1 MWLELKRGVCLA
13 VVLSVCAGDVK
24 AQVRGSIVEDR
35 AAAKLLEA
43 GDTRYDAEEIE
54 KAVEIWQS
62 VIERYPRSKVR
73 FQAHLKMGE
82 YYLTK
87 KSEYDRARGHFEAV
101 AAEENTDE
109 DQRAIATLKTGIC
122 YYEARNYSRCFKV
135 MRQVIEDYPVSEQ
148 VNEAYYYI
156 GMGHFKLGHYSR
168 AIDALEK
175 VGTALS
181 SKDKGLEKVEAG
193 KRLFVKIEDMDLA
206 VLEPE
211 EKVKALCKTKFG
223 DQELVECIP
232 VGRNVRLV
240 LGSVATRLGK
250 PKPNDGIL
258 DVQGGDM
265 IDVFYVDGHTADHKF
280 DVERVQKVQV
290 VGVASVE
297 IMDGAYQDNIS
308 GVVLG
313 KYVNI
318 QIRDADFDTTAGAD
332 SLQALVE
339 VYREKTPDEL
349 DEELASLVAKGEV
362 NLKEGEEGEAPK
374 IERYKSIDK
383 VTITLKEADLRDE
396 QRKAG
401 EAEVATT
408 SDEIDASLDKVTE
421 PEAAPGE
428 TANDLVA
435 DIQAVEVDDTI
446 HSGFFRGTIALDQV
460 EKPIGDNKLQAVPS
474 DLVRVTYV
482 DKVNLTKDPV
492 VVKQQA
498 KCIEGNLG
506 GVRVTRSEIANEE
519 LRLKTNLKTA
529 GALTHIGN
537 HYKEF
542 GLDAKAMV
550 KYDEALAVCETIVKQ
565 AQALGGSV
573 LEETYVQLWRVY
585 FASGQLG
592 LAMATSQ
599 RLQREFPNSEF
610 VDEAI
615 LQQAQVERE
624 QGNLGN
630 AITFFGN
637 LVKMQQSDLRGEGQ
651 FGIAEC
657 YEDMAKQASEEKGEA
672 LFERAFQEY
681 KKVYE
686 EFPES
691 GRVGD
696 AVAKM
701 ANFYYQ
707 KQDYARAIDVF
718 ENVLSEYPDA
728 NFLDVILFNYGRC
741 LYRLDRKP
749 LARRQFDQLLNDFP
763 DSRLAEE
770 AKKISIALVSGGF

>member
-1 MWLELKRGVCLA
+1 M
-13 VVLSVCAGDVK
+13 
-24 AQVRGSIVEDR
+24 
-35 AAAKLLEA
+35 
-43 GDTRYDAEEIE
+43 
-54 KAVEIWQS
+54 
-62 VIERYPRSKVR
+62 
-73 FQAHLKMGE
+73 
-82 YYLTK
+82 
-87 KSEYDRARGHFEAV
+87 
-101 AAEENTDE
+101 
-109 DQRAIATLKTGIC
+109 
-122 YYEARNYSRCFKV
+122 
-135 MRQVIEDYPVSEQ
+135 
-148 VNEAYYYI
+148 
-156 GMGHFKLGHYSR
+156 
-168 AIDALEK
+168 EK

-181 SKDKGLEKVEAG
+181 AKDKGMEKVEAG

-206 VLEPE
+206 VLEAD

-223 DQELVECIP
+223 DEEMVECIP

-240 LGSVATRLGK
+240 LGSVATRLGRPVK
-250 PKPNDGIL
+250 NNGVL
-258 DVQGGDM
+258 DVQGGDV
-265 IDVFYVDGHTADHKF
+265 IDVFYVDNHTAAQKF
-280 DVERVQKVQV
+280 DVQRIQKVLV
-290 VGVASVE
+290 VGVAAVE
-297 IMDGAYQDNIS
+297 IMDGAYQDDLT

-313 KYVNI
+313 KTINM

-339 VYREKTPDEL
+339 VYREKSSEEL
-349 DEELASLVAKGEV
+349 DAEMASLAAKGEV
-362 NLKEGEEGEAPK
+362 VTEDGEEGEQVK
-374 IERYKSIDK
+374 IDRYKSIDR
-383 VTITLKEADLRDE
+383 VTITLKEADLRESVNTTASSSDPA
-396 QRKAG
+396 AG
-401 EAEVATT
+401 V
-408 SDEIDASLDKVTE
+408 DIDASLTPDSS
-421 PEAAPGE
+421 PDAAS
-428 TANDLVA
+428 DLVA
-435 DIQAVEVDDTI
+435 DLAAESVDNTI
-446 HSGFFRGTIALDQV
+446 HSGAFRGTVFLDQI
-460 EKPIGDNKLQAVPS
+460 EKPNTGDDRLQAMAS
-474 DLVRVTYV
+474 DLVRVTFE
-482 DKVNLTKDPV
+482 DKVNLGLDPII
-492 VVKQQA
+492 VKKQA

-506 GVRVTRSEIANEE
+506 GVRVTRSDISNEE

-542 GLDAKAMV
+542 GLDQKARI
-550 KYDEALAVCETIVKQ
+550 KYDEALAVCEKIVKQ
-565 AQALGGSV
+565 AQQLGGSV

-585 FASGQLG
+585 FASNQLG

-615 LQQAQVERE
+615 LQQAQVERA

-651 FGIAEC
+651 FGVAEC
-657 YEDMAKQASEEKGEA
+657 YEDLAKKAPGEKGEA

-749 LARRQFDQLLNDFP
+749 LARHQFDQLLNDFP

-770 AKKISIALVSGGF
+770 AKKISTALATSGF

>member
-1 MWLELKRGVCLA
+1 MWLELKRGLSIA
-13 VVLSVCAGDVK
+13 AVLSLSVVY
-24 AQVRGSIVEDR
+24 AQGPMRGSIVEDR

-43 GDTRYDAEEIE
+43 GDARFDADETE
-54 KAVEIWQS
+54 KAVEVWQS
-62 VIERYPRSKVR
+62 VIERYPRSKMR
-73 FQAHLKMGE
+73 FQAHLKLGE
-82 YYLTK
+82 YYLTN

-101 AAEENTDE
+101 AFEGNPDD
-109 DQRAIATLKTGIC
+109 DQRALATLKTGIC
-122 YYEARNYSRCFKV
+122 SYEARNYARCFKV
-135 MRQVIEDYPVSEQ
+135 MRQVIEEYPVSEQ

-181 SKDKGLEKVEAG
+181 AKDKGMEKVEAG

-206 VLEPE
+206 VLEAD

-223 DQELVECIP
+223 DEEMVECIP

-240 LGSVATRLGK
+240 LGSVATRLGRPVK
-250 PKPNDGIL
+250 NNGVL
-258 DVQGGDM
+258 DVQGGDV
-265 IDVFYVDGHTADHKF
+265 IDVFYVDNHTAAQKF
-280 DVERVQKVQV
+280 DVQRIQKVLV
-290 VGVASVE
+290 VGVAAVE
-297 IMDGAYQDNIS
+297 IMDGAYQDDLT

-313 KYVNI
+313 KTINM

-339 VYREKTPDEL
+339 VYREKSSEEL
-349 DEELASLVAKGEV
+349 DAEMASLAAKGEV
-362 NLKEGEEGEAPK
+362 VTEDGEEGEQVK
-374 IERYKSIDK
+374 IDRYKSIDR
-383 VTITLKEADLRDE
+383 VTITLKEADLRESVNTTASSSDPA
-396 QRKAG
+396 AG
-401 EAEVATT
+401 V
-408 SDEIDASLDKVTE
+408 DIDASLTPDSS
-421 PEAAPGE
+421 PDAAS
-428 TANDLVA
+428 DLVA
-435 DIQAVEVDDTI
+435 DLAAESVDNTI
-446 HSGFFRGTIALDQV
+446 HSGAFRGTVFLDQI
-460 EKPIGDNKLQAVPS
+460 EKPNTGDDRLQAMAS
-474 DLVRVTYV
+474 DLVRVTFE
-482 DKVNLTKDPV
+482 DKVNLGLDPII
-492 VVKQQA
+492 VKKQA

-506 GVRVTRSEIANEE
+506 GVRVTRSDISNEE

-542 GLDAKAMV
+542 GLDQKARI
-550 KYDEALAVCETIVKQ
+550 KYDEALAVCEKIVKQ
-565 AQALGGSV
+565 AQQLGGSV

-585 FASGQLG
+585 FASNQLG

-615 LQQAQVERE
+615 LQQAQVERA

-651 FGIAEC
+651 FGVAEC
-657 YEDMAKQASEEKGEA
+657 YEDLAKKAPGEKGEA

-749 LARRQFDQLLNDFP
+749 LARHQFDQLLNDFP

-770 AKKISIALVSGGF
+770 AKKISTALATSGF

>member
-1 MWLELKRGVCLA
+1 MWLELKRGFCMA
-13 VVLSVCAGDVK
+13 VVLSVCTVNGQAP
-24 AQVRGSIVEDR
+24 VRGSIIEDR
-35 AAAKLLEA
+35 AASKLLKA
-43 GDTRYDAEEIE
+43 GDTRYDADEVE
-54 KAVEIWQS
+54 KAVEVWQS

-73 FQAHLKMGE
+73 YEAHLKIGD
-82 YYLTK
+82 YFLDK
-87 KSEYDRARGHFEAV
+87 KSEYDRARGHFETV
-101 AAEENTDE
+101 SSEENPDDT
-109 DQRAIATLKTGIC
+109 QRALATLKTGIC
-122 YYEARNYSRCFKV
+122 FYEARNYARCFKV
-135 MRQVIEDYPVSEQ
+135 MRLVIEAYPVSEQ

-181 SKDKGLEKVEAG
+181 AKDKGMKKVEAG
-193 KRLFVKIEDMDLA
+193 KRLFVRIEDLDLA
-206 VLEPE
+206 VLGQDER
-211 EKVKALCKTKFG
+211 VKALCKTTSG
-223 DQELVECIP
+223 DEETVECIP

-240 LGSVATRLGK
+240 LGSVATRLGRPEK
-250 PKPNDGIL
+250 NNGVL

-265 IDVFYVDGHTADHKF
+265 VEVYYVDGHTADHKF
-280 DVERVQKVQV
+280 DVERIQKVQV

-297 IMDGAYQDNIS
+297 IMDGAYQDNLS

-318 QIRDADFDTTAGAD
+318 QIRDADFDTSAEAD
-332 SLQALVE
+332 ELKALVE
-339 VYREKTPDEL
+339 VYREKTPDEI
-349 DEELASLVAKGEV
+349 DAELAALAAKGEAV
-362 NLKEGEEGEAPK
+362 TEDGEGSEQVK
-374 IERYKSIDK
+374 IIRYKSIDR
-383 VTITLKEADLRDE
+383 VTIGLKEVDLRGE
-396 QRKAG
+396 QEKTVAAVALPVPDAIDG
-401 EAEVATT
+401 PLEKIGKVEEAEAGDLAAQLAAT
-408 SDEIDASLDKVTE
+408 
-421 PEAAPGE
+421 
-428 TANDLVA
+428 
-435 DIQAVEVDDTI
+435 AVDNTI
-446 HSGFFRGTIALDQV
+446 HSGVFRGTVALDQV
-460 EKPIGDNKLQAVPS
+460 EVPKHGDNRLQALPS
-474 DLVRVTYV
+474 DLVRVTFT
-482 DKVNLTKDPV
+482 DTLNLTPDPV
-492 VVKQQA
+492 VVINQA

-506 GVRVTRSEIANEE
+506 GVRVTRSKISDEG
-519 LRLKTNLKTA
+519 LRLKTTLKTA

-542 GLDAKAMV
+542 GLDAKALV

-565 AQALGGSV
+565 AQQLGGSV

-585 FASGQLG
+585 FASGKLG

-624 QGNLGN
+624 KGNLGN
-630 AITFFGN
+630 AITFFSN
-637 LVKMQQSDLRGEGQ
+637 LVKMKQSDLRGEGQ

-657 YEDMAKQASEEKGEA
+657 YEELAKQAPADKGEV

-691 GRVGD
+691 GRVGG

-701 ANFYYQ
+701 ASFYYQ
-707 KQDYARAIDVF
+707 KKDYARAIDVF

-770 AKKISIALVSGGF
+770 AKKISTALVTGGF

>member
-1 MWLELKRGVCLA
+1 
-13 VVLSVCAGDVK
+13 
-24 AQVRGSIVEDR
+24 
-35 AAAKLLEA
+35 
-43 GDTRYDAEEIE
+43 
-54 KAVEIWQS
+54 
-62 VIERYPRSKVR
+62 
-73 FQAHLKMGE
+73 
-82 YYLTK
+82 
-87 KSEYDRARGHFEAV
+87 
-101 AAEENTDE
+101 
-109 DQRAIATLKTGIC
+109 
-122 YYEARNYSRCFKV
+122 
-135 MRQVIEDYPVSEQ
+135 
-148 VNEAYYYI
+148 
-156 GMGHFKLGHYSR
+156 
-168 AIDALEK
+168 LEK

-181 SKDKGLEKVEAG
+181 AKDKGMEKVEAG

-206 VLEPE
+206 VLEAD

-223 DQELVECIP
+223 DEEMVECIP

-240 LGSVATRLGK
+240 LGSVATRLGRPVK
-250 PKPNDGIL
+250 NNGVL
-258 DVQGGDM
+258 DVQGGDV
-265 IDVFYVDGHTADHKF
+265 IDVFYVDNHTAAQKF
-280 DVERVQKVQV
+280 DVQRIQKVLV
-290 VGVASVE
+290 VGVAAVE
-297 IMDGAYQDNIS
+297 IMDGAYQDDLT

-313 KYVNI
+313 KTINM

-339 VYREKTPDEL
+339 VYREKSSEEL
-349 DEELASLVAKGEV
+349 DAEMASLAAKGEV
-362 NLKEGEEGEAPK
+362 VTEDGEEGEQVK
-374 IERYKSIDK
+374 IDRYKSIDR
-383 VTITLKEADLRDE
+383 VTITLKEADLRESVNTTASSSDPA
-396 QRKAG
+396 AG
-401 EAEVATT
+401 V
-408 SDEIDASLDKVTE
+408 DIDASLTPDSS
-421 PEAAPGE
+421 PDAAS
-428 TANDLVA
+428 DLVA
-435 DIQAVEVDDTI
+435 DLAAESVDNTI
-446 HSGFFRGTIALDQV
+446 HSGAFRGTVFLDQI
-460 EKPIGDNKLQAVPS
+460 EKPNTGDDRLQAMAS
-474 DLVRVTYV
+474 DLVRVTFE
-482 DKVNLTKDPV
+482 DKVNLGLDPII
-492 VVKQQA
+492 VKKQA

-506 GVRVTRSEIANEE
+506 GVRVTRSDISNEE

-542 GLDAKAMV
+542 GLDQKARI
-550 KYDEALAVCETIVKQ
+550 KYDEALAVCEKIVKQ
-565 AQALGGSV
+565 AQQLGGSV

-585 FASGQLG
+585 FASNQLG

-615 LQQAQVERE
+615 LQQAQVERA

-651 FGIAEC
+651 FGVAEC
-657 YEDMAKQASEEKGEA
+657 YEDLAKKAPGEKGEA

-749 LARRQFDQLLNDFP
+749 LARHQFDQLLNDFP

-770 AKKISIALVSGGF
+770 AKKISTALATSGF

>member
-1 MWLELKRGVCLA
+1 MWLELKRGLSIA
-13 VVLSVCAGDVK
+13 AVLSLSVVY
-24 AQVRGSIVEDR
+24 AQGPMRGSIVEDR

-43 GDTRYDAEEIE
+43 GDARFDADETE
-54 KAVEIWQS
+54 KAVEVWQS
-62 VIERYPRSKVR
+62 VIERYPRSKMR
-73 FQAHLKMGE
+73 FQAHLKLGE
-82 YYLTK
+82 YYLTN

-101 AAEENTDE
+101 AVEGNPDD
-109 DQRAIATLKTGIC
+109 DQRALATLKTGIC
-122 YYEARNYSRCFKV
+122 SYEARNYARCFKV
-135 MRQVIEDYPVSEQ
+135 MRQVIEEYPVSEQ

-181 SKDKGLEKVEAG
+181 AKDKGMEKVEAG

-206 VLEPE
+206 VLEAD

-223 DQELVECIP
+223 DEEMVECIP

-240 LGSVATRLGK
+240 LGSVATRLGRPVK
-250 PKPNDGIL
+250 NNGVL
-258 DVQGGDM
+258 DVQGGDV
-265 IDVFYVDGHTADHKF
+265 IDVFYVDNHTAAQKF
-280 DVERVQKVQV
+280 DVQRIQKVLV
-290 VGVASVE
+290 VGVAAVE
-297 IMDGAYQDNIS
+297 IMDGAYQDDLT

-313 KYVNI
+313 KTINM

-339 VYREKTPDEL
+339 VYREKSSEEL
-349 DEELASLVAKGEV
+349 DAEMASLAAKGEV
-362 NLKEGEEGEAPK
+362 VTEDGEEGEQVK
-374 IERYKSIDK
+374 IDRYKSIDR
-383 VTITLKEADLRDE
+383 VTITLKEADLRESVNTTASSSDPA
-396 QRKAG
+396 AG
-401 EAEVATT
+401 V
-408 SDEIDASLDKVTE
+408 DIDASLTPDSS
-421 PEAAPGE
+421 PDAAS
-428 TANDLVA
+428 DLVA
-435 DIQAVEVDDTI
+435 DLAAESVDNTI
-446 HSGFFRGTIALDQV
+446 HSGAFRGTVFLDQI
-460 EKPIGDNKLQAVPS
+460 EKPNTGDDRLQAMAS
-474 DLVRVTYV
+474 DLVRVTFE
-482 DKVNLTKDPV
+482 DKVNLGLDPII
-492 VVKQQA
+492 VKKQA

-506 GVRVTRSEIANEE
+506 GVRVTRSDISNEE

-542 GLDAKAMV
+542 GLDQKARI
-550 KYDEALAVCETIVKQ
+550 KYDEALAVCEKIVKQ
-565 AQALGGSV
+565 AQQLGGSV

-585 FASGQLG
+585 FASNQLG

-615 LQQAQVERE
+615 LQQAQVERA

-651 FGIAEC
+651 FGVAEC
-657 YEDMAKQASEEKGEA
+657 YEDLAKKAPGEKGEA

-749 LARRQFDQLLNDFP
+749 LARHQFDQLLNDFP

-770 AKKISIALVSGGF
+770 AKKISTALATSGF

>member
-1 MWLELKRGVCLA
+1 MWLELKRGFCTA
-13 VVLSVCAGDVK
+13 VVLSVCTAHGQ
-24 AQVRGSIVEDR
+24 APVRGSIIEDR
-35 AAAKLLEA
+35 AASKLLEA
-43 GDTRYDAEEIE
+43 GDTRYDADEVE
-54 KAVEIWQS
+54 KAVEVWQS

-73 FQAHLKMGE
+73 YEAHLKLGD
-82 YYLTK
+82 YFLDK
-87 KSEYDRARGHFEAV
+87 KSEYDRARGHFETV
-101 AAEENTDE
+101 SSEENTD
-109 DQRAIATLKTGIC
+109 DTQRALATLKMGIC
-122 YYEARNYSRCFKV
+122 FYEARNYARCFKV
-135 MRQVIEDYPVSEQ
+135 MRQVIESYPVSEQ
-148 VNEAYYYI
+148 VNKAYYYI

-181 SKDKGLEKVEAG
+181 AKDKGMEKVEAG
-193 KRLFVKIEDMDLA
+193 KRLFVRIEDLDLA
-206 VLEPE
+206 VLDQDER
-211 EKVKALCKTKFG
+211 VKALCKTTSG
-223 DQELVECIP
+223 DEEMVECIP

-240 LGSVATRLGK
+240 LGSVATRLGRPEK
-250 PKPNDGIL
+250 NNGVL
-258 DVQGGDM
+258 EVQGGDI

-280 DVERVQKVQV
+280 DVERIQKVQV

-297 IMDGAYQDNIS
+297 IMDGAYQDNLS

-313 KYVNI
+313 KHVNI
-318 QIRDADFDTTAGAD
+318 QVRDADFDTSAEAD
-332 SLQALVE
+332 ELKALVE
-339 VYREKTPDEL
+339 VYREKTPEEIDA
-349 DEELASLVAKGEV
+349 ELASLAAKGEAV
-362 NLKEGEEGEAPK
+362 TEDGEEGEQVK
-374 IERYKSIDK
+374 IVRYKSIDR
-383 VTITLKEADLRDE
+383 VIIGLKEADLRGE
-396 QRKAG
+396 QEEKAPTVALAVPDAIDG
-401 EAEVATT
+401 PLEKLGKVEEAG
-408 SDEIDASLDKVTE
+408 
-421 PEAAPGE
+421 AADLAAE
-428 TANDLVA
+428 LAAN
-435 DIQAVEVDDTI
+435 AVDNTI
-446 HSGFFRGTIALDQV
+446 HSGVFRGTVALDQV
-460 EKPIGDNKLQAVPS
+460 ESPKQGDNRLQALPS
-474 DLVRVTYV
+474 DLVRVTFE
-482 DKVNLTKDPV
+482 DTLNLTADPV
-492 VVKQQA
+492 LVKNQA

-506 GVRVTRSEIANEE
+506 GVRVTRSEISDEE
-519 LRLKTNLKTA
+519 LRLKTTLKTA

-542 GLDAKAMV
+542 GLDAKALV
-550 KYDEALAVCETIVKQ
+550 KYDEALAVCDSIVKQ
-565 AQALGGSV
+565 AQQLGGTV

-585 FASGQLG
+585 FASGKLG

-637 LVKMQQSDLRGEGQ
+637 LVKMKQSDLRGEGQ

-657 YEDMAKQASEEKGEA
+657 YEELAKQAPGDKGEV

-701 ANFYYQ
+701 ASFYYQ
-707 KQDYARAIDVF
+707 KKDYARAVDVF
-718 ENVLSEYPDA
+718 ESVLSEYPDA

-770 AKKISIALVSGGF
+770 AKKISTALVTGGF